1 MRTATTSPACGCPTC
16 ACRSNTYTGWALRA
30 AGSGEND
37 GCEAAGQR
45 IPFAATKAARE
56 ASGDPRLSIAER
68 YPNFLDY
75 YYKVTQ
81 AVNDF
86 AAEGFLLVE
95 DAGAMTN
102 RMLNAGFATGAIKM
116 ALDDDE

>member
-1 MRTATTSPACGCPTC
+1 MGAARGGPAARTT
-16 ACRSNTYTGWALRA
+16 A
-30 AGSGEND
+30 AK
-37 GCEAAGQR
+37 AAGQR
-45 IPFAATKAARE
+45 IPFATTKAARE
-56 ASGDPRLSIAER
+56 ASGDPRLSIEER

-95 DAGAMTN
+95 DAGTMTN